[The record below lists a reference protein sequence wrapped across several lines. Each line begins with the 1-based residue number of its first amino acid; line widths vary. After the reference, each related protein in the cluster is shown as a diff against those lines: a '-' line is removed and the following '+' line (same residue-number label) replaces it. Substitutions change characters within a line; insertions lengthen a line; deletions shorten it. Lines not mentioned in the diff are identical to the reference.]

1 MNIDFKFF
9 IGVFLRRLPIF
20 LVVVAFLTSLGLSVA
35 LLLPP
40 QYRTTATM
48 LVEQEQIPE
57 SLAASTVQTATA
69 EQLRIIEQRLFARER
84 LLQVANQLDL
94 FRDPE
99 TGERILSASD
109 IVSAMRRNTEF
120 DLQTAGNRRR
130 GGGGTAILRIS
141 YSGEDPVGVAAVV
154 NELVTLVLE
163 ENLAIRTAQAG
174 ETLDFFQQEVERLN
188 TELDAQ
194 SARLLEFQ
202 SKAGIATPEN
212 ETFLRGRLSSLE
224 DRLAQRSQ
232 EYARLED
239 QRERLVQL
247 FETTG
252 GLSQEPTRSPLE
264 RELAAAREE
273 LFDAQVIYSD
283 QNPRLRVLEARVEQ
297 LEQRIARASEVN
309 ADADLAAS
317 EERRDQARVLFD
329 TQLSEID
336 AQLSAI
342 EDERASVQAEMETVT
357 AQIAEATQNGF
368 TIAKL
373 ERDLNGIQTD
383 FRIARDRLSAAQT
396 GERIELLAK
405 GQRISLVEQAI
416 VPSSPISP
424 NRPLIAAAGFGGGIA
439 AGLGLIVLLELLNK
453 SIRRPV
459 ELTQRLGITPI
470 GVVPYIR
477 TDREI
482 AIKRAVVAVVVAFLL
497 IGVPALLLLVHS
509 FVTPLDGLLEPL
521 VNRLGYSIGG

>member
-1 MNIDFKFF
+1 MNIDFKFLVG
-9 IGVFLRRLPIF
+9 IFLRRLPIF
-20 LVVVAFLTSLGLSVA
+20 VVVVAFLTSLGVSVA

-40 QYRTTATM
+40 QYQSTATM

-57 SLAASTVQTATA
+57 SLAASTVRTATA
-69 EQLRIIEQRLFARER
+69 EQLRIIEQRLLSRGR
-84 LLQVANQLDL
+84 LLEVANQLDL
-94 FRDPE
+94 FRDE
-99 TGERILSASD
+99 DTGARVLSASD
-109 IVSAMRRNTEF
+109 LVSTMRQNTQF
-120 DLQTAGNRRR
+120 NLQHAGGRR

-141 YSGEDPVGVAAVV
+141 HSGEDPVAVAAVV

-163 ENLAIRTAQAG
+163 ENVAIRTAQAG
-174 ETLDFFQQEVERLN
+174 ETLEFFEQEVERLN
-188 TELDAQ
+188 AELDAQ

-202 SKAGIATPEN
+202 SEAGIAVPGN
-212 ETFLRGRLSSLE
+212 VTFLRGRLSSLE
-224 DRLAQRSQ
+224 DRLAQQAQ
-232 EYARLED
+232 ETARLED

-252 GLSQEPTRSPLE
+252 GISQEQTQSPLQ

-297 LEQRIARASEVN
+297 LEQRVARAAEAN
-309 ADADLAAS
+309 ADINQAAS
-317 EERRDQARVLFD
+317 EERRDQARILFD
-329 TQLSEID
+329 AQLAEID
-336 AQLSAI
+336 AQLAAI
-342 EDERASVQAEMETVT
+342 AEERAATEAEMETVT
-357 AQIAEATQNGF
+357 NQIGEATQNGF

-373 ERDLNGIQTD
+373 QRDLDGIRSDFQT
-383 FRIARDRLSAAQT
+383 ARNRLSAAET

-405 GQRISLVEQAI
+405 GQRISVIEQAL

-424 NRPLIAAAGFGGGIA
+424 NRPLIAAAGFGGGVA

-482 AIKRAVVAVVVAFLL
+482 AIKRAVIAIVVALLL

-509 FVTPLDGLLEPL
+509 FVTPLDRLLEPF

>member
-1 MNIDFKFF
+1 MNIDFKFLVG
-9 IGVFLRRLPIF
+9 IFLRRLPIF
-20 LVVVAFLTSLGLSVA
+20 VVVVAFLTSIGLSVA

-40 QYRTTATM
+40 QYRSAATM

-69 EQLRIIEQRLFARER
+69 EQLRIIQQRLLARER
-84 LLQVANQLDL
+84 LLEVANQLEL
-94 FRDPE
+94 FRDPQ
-99 TGERILSASD
+99 TGERVLSAGG
-109 IVSAMRRNTEF
+109 IVSTMRQNTSF
-120 DLQTAGNRRR
+120 DLQSASNRRR
-130 GGGGTAILRIS
+130 GGGTSILRIS
-141 YSGEDPVGVAAVV
+141 YSGEDPVEVAAVV

-163 ENLAIRTAQAG
+163 ENVAIRTAQAG
-174 ETLDFFQQEVERLN
+174 ETLEFFQQEVERLN

-202 SKAGIATPEN
+202 SEAGIAVPEN
-212 ETFLRGRLSSLE
+212 VTFLRGRLSSLE
-224 DRLAQRSQ
+224 DRLAQRAQ
-232 EYARLED
+232 ESERLAD

-297 LEQRIARASEVN
+297 LEQRVARAAEVN
-309 ADADLAAS
+309 ADVNQAAS
-317 EERRDQARVLFD
+317 EERRDQARILFDAQLDEID
-329 TQLSEID
+329 TQL
-336 AQLSAI
+336 AAI
-342 EDERASVQAEMETVT
+342 EEESVAVEAEMETVT
-357 AQIAEATQNGF
+357 NQIAEATQNGF

-373 ERDLNGIQTD
+373 QRDLDGIRSD
-383 FRIARDRLSAAQT
+383 FRTARNRLSAAQT

-405 GQRISLVEQAI
+405 GQRISVVEQAI
-416 VPSSPISP
+416 VPSSPVSP
-424 NRPLIAAAGFGGGIA
+424 NRPLIAAAGFGGGVA

-482 AIKRAVVAVVVAFLL
+482 AIKRAVIALVVAFLL

-509 FVTPLDGLLEPL
+509 FVTPLDRLLEPL